1 MNMKMRKMMMMAA
14 CLCCI
19 LTMTMMTA
27 CKNEDDAPLQAQADT
42 IRYRFASQEEGR
54 RLKLANT
61 AYLES
66 LTQNDIDWK
75 LSSPGKSL
83 DEYKA
88 LAAEQIMDFTAE
100 EKQAFSKVMNFIEA
114 RCSELGI
121 RLPCKEEIVFIK
133 TKMGDEGYAGGYT
146 LKNEIYL
153 CDYETERVARAY
165 QGDPADDADYR
176 EYRVN
181 FSREIVSHEIFHTLS
196 RNDAKFRQ
204 LMYNLIGFTIMDH
217 EIAFGP
223 TVKNMLLHNPDVERY
238 DNYADFTINGQ
249 KRRCTLIATYPS
261 TFAEAVATNPDA
273 NFFYDMQS
281 MLVPLDE
288 PDTMI
293 PVSEA
298 SDFYEVL
305 GHNTDYVCAAEE
317 CIADNFSY
325 LISYGFNGR
334 YTHLVEDGKIHFIP
348 YETPQIIRGMHRML
362 LEHYGIK

>member
-1 MNMKMRKMMMMAA
+1 MKKTMMMAA
-14 CLCCI
+14 VLSCMM
-19 LTMTMMTA
+19 TMTVLTA
-27 CKNEDDAPLQAQADT
+27 CTSDSDSPLQTQIDTPRQAQADT

-54 RLKLANT
+54 RLRLANT

-75 LSSPGKSL
+75 LSNPGKSL
-83 DEYKA
+83 DEFKV
-88 LAAEQIMDFTAE
+88 LAAEQIMDFTPE
-100 EKQAFSKVMNFIEA
+100 EKRALSKAMNFIEA
-114 RCSELGI
+114 RCTELGF

-153 CDYETERVARAY
+153 CDYETERFARAY
-165 QGDPADDADYR
+165 QGEPNDDADYR

-181 FSREIVSHEIFHTLS
+181 FSREILSHEIFHTLS

-217 EIAFGP
+217 EIEFGP

-249 KRRCTLIATYPS
+249 KRSCTLIAVYPS
-261 TFAEAVATNPDA
+261 TFAEAVAVNPDA
-273 NFFYDMQS
+273 NFFFDMQS

-298 SDFYEVL
+298 SDFYDVL

-317 CIADNFSY
+317 CIADNFSF
-325 LISYGFNGR
+325 LIAYGFNGR
-334 YTHLVEDGKIHFIP
+334 YDHWVEDGKIHFIP
-348 YETPQIIRGMHRML
+348 YETPKIIRG
-362 LEHYGIK
+362 